1 MGPQR
6 RTGTEGL
13 GGSVRCPKE
22 TRRAAVSAARPA
34 APCGEP
40 RRFVPRRK
48 GRDGPRGSGNGMGGL
63 MIAQRRSKSAPD
75 RSDPRGSAVTP
86 KWGFGS
92 IGAHWGPLGALGPFG
107 GIKAHWGPLEA
118 LGPFGSIWARWGFG
132 GIGALW
138 GLWGHWGALGV
149 LRPIGAL
156 WGHWGSFPFWC
167 RFSLV
172 APWAL
177 WLRGSVPFG
186 GVFTPHPPV
195 LQDVPDAV
203 QLFLVGAALAA
214 CKPHL
219 GRFGGS

>member
-1 MGPQR
+1 MGAARSRGPAAILAAPSSPPAPGSELRKAAVGPGWDRGGPAGGGGGSGSALGPQR

-107 GIKAHWGPLEA
+107 GIGAVWRHWGRLEA
-118 LGPFGSIWARWGFG
+118 FGPA
-132 GIGALW
+132 
-138 GLWGHWGALGV
+138 GALGASG
-149 LRPIGAL
+149 PYGDFGAIGEL
-156 WGHWGSFPFWC
+156 WGC
-167 RFSLV
+167 
-172 APWAL
+172 
-177 WLRGSVPFG
+177 
-186 GVFTPHPPV
+186 
-195 LQDVPDAV
+195 
-203 QLFLVGAALAA
+203 
-214 CKPHL
+214 
-219 GRFGGS
+219 